1 MSLDFRYS
9 FPAIKGHQANSEY
22 YVAMCPFKIV
32 SKIFHNS
39 EDDIPPEFRAQR
51 TLNKSRIPEITNY
64 ILDNSDSYVFSS
76 LTASV
81 DGMMAFLPYSSDSDL
96 GILDI
101 SMDAKFLIND
111 GQHRRAAI
119 EEALKVNPGLENETI
134 SIVFFKDNGLK
145 RSQQMFADLNKHAVN
160 TTKSIGILY
169 DDRDPLS
176 LLSKKIVNT
185 IPVFMQFT
193 DKEADN
199 LSKYS
204 PKIFTLT
211 NLYNATGCILSKK
224 KGENIEEQDEQFVIE
239 FWTSLS
245 ENMYEWK
252 QVQEKLLSASECR
265 KNYINAHGVIL
276 VALGHLGNHFY
287 QNKEQDYAGYIK
299 KLDSIDWSR
308 ANCKDWIGRAITT
321 NGRIN
326 INTTAIK
333 LCCNKI
339 KMLLGIDLNVDE
351 EKLETTLKTIIEGIV

>member
-9 FPAIKGHQANSEY
+9 FPAIKGYQANSEY

-64 ILDNSDSYVFSS
+64 ILDNPDSYVFSS

-81 DGMMAFLPYSSDSDL
+81 DGIMAFLPYSDSDL

-119 EEALKVNPGLENETI
+119 EEALKANPCLENESI

-185 IPVFMQFT
+185 IPIFMQFT

-211 NLYNATGCILSKK
+211 NIYNATACILSKK
-224 KGENIEEQDEQFVIE
+224 KGENIEEQDQQFVIG
-239 FWTSLS
+239 FWTTLS

-252 QVQEKLLSASECR
+252 QVQEKSLSASECR

-321 NGRIN
+321 NGKIN

-351 EKLETTLKTIIEGIV
+351 EKLETTLKKQIEGIA